1 MYLELATVPSLY
13 LGRAC
18 SEKTPSL
25 RIRSIFS
32 LKIVSA
38 FVIFSPLFLN
48 FAKMLFYGIDI
59 TVTIATNISENVI
72 GSKMW
77 VVASKTIA
85 KARSVIIIVD
95 KFA

>member
-1 MYLELATVPSLY
+1 MADLMAIGRKVVMGNSPFAKSYSAKAPVTYLELATVPSLY

-38 FVIFSPLFLN
+38 FVISFHLIHCPN
-48 FAKMLFYGIDI
+48 
-59 TVTIATNISENVI
+59 
-72 GSKMW
+72 
-77 VVASKTIA
+77 
-85 KARSVIIIVD
+85 
-95 KFA
+95 

>member
-1 MYLELATVPSLY
+1 MADLMAIGRKVVMGNSPLAKSYSAKAPVTYLELATVPSLY

-38 FVIFSPLFLN
+38 FVVYSHLIYCPN
-48 FAKMLFYGIDI
+48 
-59 TVTIATNISENVI
+59 
-72 GSKMW
+72 
-77 VVASKTIA
+77 
-85 KARSVIIIVD
+85 
-95 KFA
+95 